1 MTARKKQKT
10 SRGKRYTPEEKAAVL
25 SYIEEVNLQQGRGG
39 QTAATKKFKISPL
52 TISHWLRQ
60 NASPLPEKTKGAS
73 HSSTAARLG
82 KLIELHALIAEKEK
96 NLAALRQQ
104 FDKLKASI

>member
-10 SRGKRYTPEEKAAVL
+10 SRGKRYTPEEKAVVL
-25 SYIEEVNLQQGRGG
+25 TYIEEVNLQQGRGG

-60 NASPLPEKTKGAS
+60 SASPSLAKAKGGS
-73 HSSTAARLG
+73 HSSTSAKLG
-82 KLIELHALIAEKEK
+82 KLIELHAQIAEKEK
-96 NLAALRQQ
+96 NLAVLRQQ

>member
-25 SYIEEVNLQQGRGG
+25 TYIEEVNLQQGRGG

-60 NASPLPEKTKGAS
+60 SMSPPIEKTKGGNRTA
-73 HSSTAARLG
+73 TAA
-82 KLIELHALIAEKEK
+82 KLEKLVELHTQITEKEK
-96 NLAALRQQ
+96 NLATLRQQ